1 MDVHLF
7 RAPDF
12 FRALSIK
19 TYLWCLC
26 VTGFTVLIC
35 CGMFMAEPVSRQ
47 IVISD
52 RVVSEVGTSTDL
64 DQTLQVRSMSMGDP
78 VEIDFDHLLVMDN
91 SLSKEEALEPG
102 YLIATGFSEDCCFE
116 ESQANDGSLDDEGV
130 LSSYVIEEID
140 ESLLPKEDEVSINS
154 SVPIPD
160 YLALCQ
166 MVSTAAEPEDINEKK
181 LDADLVLNREDF
193 LAFSE
198 GGTDLVPREGQP
210 DTGAD
215 TAYYRTFPAGY
226 SEISAAQELTAE
238 NEAYF
243 LQISSAARGDTAC
256 LVRYGSHSFFR

>member
-35 CGMFMAEPVSRQ
+35 CGIFMAEPVSRQ

-140 ESLLPKEDEVSINS
+140 ESQLPKGDALSLNS
-154 SVPIPD
+154 GVPIGD

-166 MVSTAAEPEDINEKK
+166 MVGTETEEMSEKK
-181 LDADLVLNREDF
+181 LVADFVLNREDF
-193 LAFSE
+193 LSYYE
-198 GGTDLVPREGQP
+198 GGTGYFYGEGLTEP
-210 DTGAD
+210 SDDTS
-215 TAYYRTFPAGY
+215 YYRTVPA
-226 SEISAAQELTAE
+226 EFMDASAEEEPAAE
-238 NEAYF
+238 NEAFF
-243 LQISSAARGDTAC
+243 LQKVSVARADTAC